1 MIVYNENDEE
11 IYTSNNVSNNKAYIA
26 KIIDY
31 RYAAIKVPT
40 NKSIKFNKLLRS
52 FSHKEVSD

>member
-1 MIVYNENDEE
+1 MYNENDEV

-31 RYAAIKVPT
+31 RYAAIKLPT
-40 NKSIKFNKLLRS
+40 NKSIKLNKLLRS
-52 FSHKEVSD
+52 LSHKEISD